1 MSPIGHLAVGF
12 AAKRAVPK
20 VPLVVLLVA
29 AWLPDVLFFV
39 FNFTGMESREQP
51 APFSHGLLMNVL
63 WSLLTGLVALGISL
77 DRRVGTALGLV
88 VFSHWALDFVSWN
101 NLPLFLRGS
110 RTVGLGLI
118 NEIGNWIVVFEL
130 ALFGP
135 AVASYIAW
143 LRNVRRERRIARG
156 EAGTRS
162 RAEVTGSRSLEGE
175 ESHA

>member
-20 VPLVVLLVA
+20 VPLVVLLIA
-29 AWLPDVLFFV
+29 AWLPDILFFV
-39 FNFTGMESREQP
+39 FNFAGMESREQP
-51 APFSHGLLMNVL
+51 APYSHGLLMNVM
-63 WSLLTGLVALGISL
+63 WSLLIGLLALGISL

-88 VFSHWALDFVSWN
+88 VFSHWVLDFVSWN

-118 NEIGNWIVVFEL
+118 NEIGDFIVVFEL
-130 ALFGP
+130 ALLVP

-143 LRNVRRERRIARG
+143 LRNGRRDRRIGRG
-156 EAGTRS
+156 QAGRTP
-162 RAEVTGSRSLEGE
+162 RAEVADSHSLEGK